1 VRRRGK
7 SPWLEAAR
15 KRPLE
20 TMLPC
25 VAERIAEGEHP
36 LEVWAQQQ
44 CVSLKTIGRRTKI
57 DMYRLIDVVHGQ
69 ATLSEDELA
78 AVARELRIAPHL
90 LPLHTPVKR
99 PAGGA
104 L

>member
-1 VRRRGK
+1 VRRRAK
-7 SPWLEAAR
+7 SPWLEAER

-44 CVSLKTIGRRTKI
+44 CVPLKTIGRKTGI
-57 DMYRLIDVVHGQ
+57 GMSRLIDVVHGQ
-69 ATLSEDELA
+69 ATLREDELA
-78 AVARELRIAPHL
+78 AVAKELRIAPHL
-90 LPLHTPVKR
+90 LPLGTAERPV
-99 PAGGA
+99 GGA

>member
-1 VRRRGK
+1 MRRRGK
-7 SPWLEAAR
+7 SPWLEAER

-44 CVSLKTIGRRTKI
+44 CVPLKTTGRKTKI
-57 DMYRLIDVVHGQ
+57 DMYRLIDVVHGE

-78 AVARELRIAPHL
+78 AVARELRIARHL
-90 LPLHTPVKR
+90 LPLGAAKR

>member
-1 VRRRGK
+1 MRRRGK
-7 SPWLEAAR
+7 SPWLEAER

-36 LEVWAQQQ
+36 LEVWAQQR
-44 CVSLKTIGRRTKI
+44 CVSLKTIGRKTRI
-57 DMYRLIDVVHGQ
+57 GMYRLIDVVHGE
-69 ATLSEDELA
+69 ATLSEEELA

-90 LPLHTPVKR
+90 LPLRAAKE
-99 PAGGA
+99 PADGA

>member
-1 VRRRGK
+1 VRRRGT
-7 SPWLEAAR
+7 SPWLEAER
-15 KRPLE
+15 KRPIE

-44 CVSLKTIGRRTKI
+44 CVSLKTIGRKAKI
-57 DMYRLIDVVHGQ
+57 DMYRLIDVVHGE
-69 ATLSEDELA
+69 ATLSADELA

-90 LPLHTPVKR
+90 LLL
-99 PAGGA
+99 GGSIETA
-104 L
+104 SREP